1 MNNLGLKI
9 MKTKII
15 KDEQLEAAKRKQQA
29 LSRALVSSGVR
40 TQVDVFIPSDIAK
53 SLKIRHSS
61 VEFWTSKK
69 SQFH

>member
-61 VEFWTSKK
+61 VEF
-69 SQFH
+69 

>member
-1 MNNLGLKI
+1 

-40 TQVDVFIPSDIAK
+40 TQVDIFIPSDIAK

-61 VEFWTSKK
+61 VEF
-69 SQFH
+69 